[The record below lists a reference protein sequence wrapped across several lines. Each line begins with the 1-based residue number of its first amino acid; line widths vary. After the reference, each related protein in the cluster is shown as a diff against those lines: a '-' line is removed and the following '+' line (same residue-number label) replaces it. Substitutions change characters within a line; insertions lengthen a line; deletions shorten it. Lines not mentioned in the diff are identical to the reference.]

1 MNECRILAK
10 TCENSYPRR
19 LARLGG
25 ESLLEKL
32 QIGSEKMQE
41 NTERKVIE
49 STTNVTDRLP
59 ELDEEDTSTALENI
73 RWAAGFVGAPQ
84 GVIYN
89 DAGVDLQVVATR
101 TVRCV
106 AVADHPYCYRTL
118 AMMALSFETAGVEL
132 EVEPYTIIRTL
143 PPEEEQDEQGSGD
156 EDTGMEVA

>member
-1 MNECRILAK
+1 MTMNEE
-10 TCENSYPRR
+10 ENMD
-19 LARLGG
+19 
-25 ESLLEKL
+25 EM
-32 QIGSEKMQE
+32 KM
-41 NTERKVIE
+41 
-49 STTNVTDRLP
+49 NVTDRLP

-73 RWAAGFVGAPQ
+73 RWAAGFVGTPQ
-84 GVIYN
+84 GVINN

-101 TVRCV
+101 TVRCL

-143 PPEEEQDEQGSGD
+143 PPEEEQDEQGSED

>member
-1 MNECRILAK
+1 
-10 TCENSYPRR
+10 
-19 LARLGG
+19 
-25 ESLLEKL
+25 
-32 QIGSEKMQE
+32 MQE

-101 TVRCV
+101 TVRCL
-106 AVADHPYCYRTL
+106 AIADHPYCYRTL
-118 AMMALSFETAGVEL
+118 AMMALSFETAGLEF
-132 EVEPYTIIRTL
+132 EVEPYAIIRPQ
-143 PPEEEQDEQGSGD
+143 PPDEQNAQESED

>member
-1 MNECRILAK
+1 
-10 TCENSYPRR
+10 
-19 LARLGG
+19 
-25 ESLLEKL
+25 
-32 QIGSEKMQE
+32 MQE

-73 RWAAGFVGAPQ
+73 RWAAGLVGAPQ

-101 TVRCV
+101 TVRCL
-106 AVADHPYCYRTL
+106 AIADHPYCYRPL
-118 AMMALSFETAGVEL
+118 ARMALSFETAGVEL

-156 EDTGMEVA
+156 EDTGMQVA

>member
-1 MNECRILAK
+1 
-10 TCENSYPRR
+10 
-19 LARLGG
+19 
-25 ESLLEKL
+25 
-32 QIGSEKMQE
+32 MQE

-59 ELDEEDTSTALENI
+59 DLDEEDTSTALQNVN
-73 RWAAGFVGAPQ
+73 WAAGFVGTPPGA
-84 GVIYN
+84 IYN
-89 DAGVDLQVVATR
+89 DRYGVDLQVVATR
-101 TVRCV
+101 TVRCL

>member
-1 MNECRILAK
+1 MNEE
-10 TCENSYPRR
+10 EN
-19 LARLGG
+19 
-25 ESLLEKL
+25 
-32 QIGSEKMQE
+32 E
-41 NTERKVIE
+41 NEE
-49 STTNVTDRLP
+49 MMNVTDRLP

-101 TVRCV
+101 TVRCL
-106 AVADHPYCYRTL
+106 AIADHPYCYRTL

-132 EVEPYTIIRTL
+132 EVEPYTIIRPL
-143 PPEEEQDEQGSGD
+143 PPEEEQNERESED

>member
-1 MNECRILAK
+1 MNEE
-10 TCENSYPRR
+10 ENMD
-19 LARLGG
+19 
-25 ESLLEKL
+25 EM
-32 QIGSEKMQE
+32 KM
-41 NTERKVIE
+41 
-49 STTNVTDRLP
+49 NVTDRLP

-101 TVRCV
+101 TVRCL
-106 AVADHPYCYRTL
+106 AIADHPYCYRTL

-132 EVEPYTIIRTL
+132 EVEPYTIIRPL
-143 PPEEEQDEQGSGD
+143 PPEEEQDEQGPED

>member
-1 MNECRILAK
+1 MNEE
-10 TCENSYPRR
+10 EN
-19 LARLGG
+19 
-25 ESLLEKL
+25 
-32 QIGSEKMQE
+32 E
-41 NTERKVIE
+41 NEE
-49 STTNVTDRLP
+49 MMNVTDRLP

-101 TVRCV
+101 TVRCL

-132 EVEPYTIIRTL
+132 EVEPYTIIRPL
-143 PPEEEQDEQGSGD
+143 PPEEEQNERESED

>member
-1 MNECRILAK
+1 MRMNEE
-10 TCENSYPRR
+10 EN
-19 LARLGG
+19 
-25 ESLLEKL
+25 
-32 QIGSEKMQE
+32 E
-41 NTERKVIE
+41 NEE
-49 STTNVTDRLP
+49 MMNVTDRLP

-73 RWAAGFVGAPQ
+73 RWAAGIVGTPQ

-101 TVRCV
+101 TVRCL
-106 AVADHPYCYRTL
+106 AIADHPYCYRTL